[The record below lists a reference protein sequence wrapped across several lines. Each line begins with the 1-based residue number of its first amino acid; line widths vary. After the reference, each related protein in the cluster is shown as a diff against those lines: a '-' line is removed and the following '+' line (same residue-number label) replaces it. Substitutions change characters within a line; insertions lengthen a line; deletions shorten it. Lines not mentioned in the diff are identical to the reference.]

1 MHIVATVLKPGLSY
15 RSLSTVIHHSQSFSG
30 GLLLLGDGNCGTF
43 RPDGTKLPEGG
54 LSDDPTSSWLCRWLS
69 EAVAIMQKVQLDK
82 YGGDQLGLLVQ
93 DEPGLNLL
101 ERRAYFSCVL
111 PELDL
116 STSEKP
122 EEVER
127 LDEIARLTRQ
137 NMLVRACSFTSAPRK
152 LS

>member
-1 MHIVATVLKPGLSY
+1 MHIVATVLKPGLSHCPI
-15 RSLSTVIHHSQSFSG
+15 STVIHHTQSLLG

-43 RPDGTKLPEGG
+43 QPDGTKLTEGG
-54 LSDDPTSSWLCRWLS
+54 LSDDPASSWLCRWLS
-69 EAVAIMQKVQLDK
+69 EAVGFMQKAQLDK
-82 YGGDQLGLLVQ
+82 YGGDQLGSLVQ

-101 ERRAYFSCVL
+101 ERRAYYSCAL
-111 PELDL
+111 PELGL

-137 NMLVRACSFTSAPRK
+137 NMLVRAYSFTALFSY
-152 LS
+152 